1 MLNDIE
7 QLRVFVQVVRS
18 GSMVAAARV
27 LSLPPNTVSRRIASL
42 EQALKRTLLVRTTRR
57 LELSDEGR
65 RLLEHARRILEA
77 VQSAEDDLQATD
89 RLRGRLRVG
98 LGSRTVTPA
107 LLKRIAGLLCAN
119 PELSLALEVSDEP
132 FDLVAQGLDIAVVG
146 GALDDSTLVAV
157 RLTEI
162 YAGLVAHPR
171 YLDRAGCPRRRDE
184 LIDHECLQFG
194 GQGQPTVW
202 RLTDRHGVRHDV
214 RVGGRFMSNNSQTL
228 FEALFA
234 GLGIGLHPLPFGE
247 QGDPAGELVRVLPS
261 YRWGPMPVYAVMH
274 PSIAKTARVRAI
286 LELLREQVSFD
297 VHRSRVG

>member
-42 EQALKRTLLVRTTRR
+42 EQALERTLLVRTTRR

-77 VQSAEDDLQATD
+77 VKSAEDDLQATD

-107 LLKRIAGLLCAN
+107 LLERIAGLLRDN

-146 GALDDSTLVAV
+146 GPLADSTLVAV
-157 RLTEI
+157 RLIEL
-162 YAGLVAHPR
+162 YAGLAAHPR

-184 LIDHECLQFG
+184 LIDHECLQFRG
-194 GQGQPTVW
+194 LGQPTVW
-202 RLTDRHGVRHDV
+202 RLTDRHGAAHDV

-228 FEALFA
+228 SKALFA
-234 GLGIGLHPLPFGE
+234 GLGIGLVPLPFGE
-247 QGDPAGELVRVLPS
+247 QGDPTEELVRVLPS
-261 YRWGPMPVYAVMH
+261 YRWGPLSIYAVMH
-274 PSIAKTARVRAI
+274 PSIAKTARVRAV
-286 LELLREQVSFD
+286 LALLREQVHYD
-297 VHRSRVG
+297 VHRSRMA